1 MFVDSKTFMELVE
14 KLTRVELEHKAEVK
28 RLEERIEVLEKRP
41 IVLADDPPKNP
52 KDEETFK
59 LFEEMTMGVKDI
71 NTGRVTYTDGRD

>member
-41 IVLADDPPKNP
+41 IVLADDSAEKSTD
-52 KDEETFK
+52 KMQR

>member
-1 MFVDSKTFMELVE
+1 MFVSSKTFMELVE
-14 KLTRVELEHKAEVK
+14 RMTRMEMEHAIQVK

-41 IVLADDPPKNP
+41 IVIADDSAKESTD
-52 KDEETFK
+52 KMER

>member
-28 RLEERIEVLEKRP
+28 RLEERIEVLAKRP
-41 IVLADDPPKNP
+41 IVLADDSAEKSTD
-52 KDEETFK
+52 KMQR